1 VRDPSGRDYVF
12 GTARGGKQS
21 ESNIR
26 NRVLTR
32 AVQRG
37 NERLAEGR
45 EAPLP
50 HLTPHG
56 CRRTFASVRYA
67 LGASPAEVMAELGHT
82 NPSLALA
89 VYAQAMRMSEEESAR
104 LRAIVERSLDRLG
117 SRRGQDN
124 VGESPQ
130 TATIESKAP
139 SEQKPGISRV
149 NAVQP

>member
-1 VRDPSGRDYVF
+1 VPPYVRIGALRAGSVAGR
-12 GTARGGKQS
+12 G
-21 ESNIR
+21 
-26 NRVLTR
+26 
-32 AVQRG
+32 
-37 NERLAEGR
+37 
-45 EAPLP
+45 
-50 HLTPHG
+50 H
-56 CRRTFASVRYA
+56 
-67 LGASPAEVMAELGHT
+67 AELGHT

-104 LRAIVERSLDRLG
+104 LRAIVEGSLDRLG